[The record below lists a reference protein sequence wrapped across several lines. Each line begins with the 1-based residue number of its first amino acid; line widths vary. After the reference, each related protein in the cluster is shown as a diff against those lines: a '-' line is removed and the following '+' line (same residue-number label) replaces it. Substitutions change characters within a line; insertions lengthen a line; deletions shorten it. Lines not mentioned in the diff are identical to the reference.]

1 MDPLI
6 GVYSALTRARLDGT
20 DAWQTNECVSLE
32 TALRAYTMGGAYAI
46 GAERDRGSIAVGKY
60 ADLVVLDRNP
70 FELEPSALLQ
80 TQVLATVVAGEVVY
94 RG

>member
-1 MDPLI
+1 
-6 GVYSALTRARLDGT
+6 
-20 DAWQTNECVSLE
+20 
-32 TALRAYTMGGAYAI
+32 
-46 GAERDRGSIAVGKY
+46 
-60 ADLVVLDRNP
+60 VVLDRNP